1 MRLSL
6 TLAAPLL
13 VLLATGGVQAQ
24 AYSPYST
31 SETDDGQ
38 ECLVFNGVSAV
49 RASQEAAARGIP
61 LCDDVDLSITGSIA
75 PANGYVVPESL
86 VGQDDKH
93 RN

>member
-24 AYSPYST
+24 STYST

-38 ECLVFNGVSAV
+38 ACLVFDNNVSSE
-49 RASQEAAARGIP
+49 RATQEAAARGLP

-75 PANGYVVPESL
+75 PANGYVVPQSSVE
-86 VGQDDKH
+86 QDDHH

>member
-24 AYSPYST
+24 TAYST

-38 ECLVFNGVSAV
+38 ACLVFNDSVSSV
-49 RASQEAAARGIP
+49 GASQEAAARGLP
-61 LCDDVDLSITGSIA
+61 LCDDVDDSITGSIA
-75 PANGYVVPESL
+75 PANGHVVPRSSVE
-86 VGQDDKH
+86 QDDQH